1 MTSPLAVIFAL
12 GAAALFGLGNALEHR
27 VAFDLPTVPGVNV
40 ALLARL
46 TRSRQWLL
54 GYGAETGAFG
64 LHAAALAF
72 GGLLFVQPLLA
83 CGLLFALPLSARW
96 SGRKLGRREW
106 GHALL
111 LCAGLAIFLIA
122 AAPSGGV
129 DHASAARW
137 LSYGGPVALFSAACV
152 IGAVC
157 SGGHVRA
164 ALFGCS
170 AGALFG
176 INAALTKTFVSQIQ
190 HGVPFTASHWEV
202 YALATASIVGV
213 LLTQNSFQ
221 AESLSASLPGLEA
234 TEPVVAALLGA
245 SIFHERIRGENDIA
259 NALIALSILVM
270 LYAVVR
276 LAEFAGST
284 PREPISRASSVG
296 IHPAGERDDGIGERM
311 RFR

>member
-1 MTSPLAVIFAL
+1 MRRLQRGGVAEMSSPLAVVFAL
-12 GAAALFGLGNALEHR
+12 GAAALFGFGNALEHR
-27 VAFDLPTVPGVNV
+27 VVFEFTPARGVNV
-40 ALLARL
+40 ALFARL
-46 TRSRQWLL
+46 VRSSRWLL
-54 GYGAETGAFG
+54 GYGAETSAFG

-96 SGRKLGRREW
+96 NGQTLGRREW
-106 GHALL
+106 SHALL
-111 LCAGLAIFLIA
+111 LCAGLATFLIA

-129 DHASAARW
+129 DHAPAGRW
-137 LSYGGPVALFSAACV
+137 LGYAGPVALFSALCV

-157 SGGHVRA
+157 SRGHVRA

-176 INAALTKTFVSQIQ
+176 VNAALTKTFVSQIQ
-190 HGVPFTASHWEV
+190 RGVPYTASHWEV
-202 YALATASIVGV
+202 YALAFASIVGI

-234 TEPVVAALLGA
+234 TEPMVAALLGA
-245 SIFHERIRGENDIA
+245 SIFHEHIQGENDLA
-259 NALIALSILVM
+259 NALIGLSILVM

-276 LAEFAGST
+276 LAAFAGST
-284 PREPISRASSVG
+284 PSQRIVVA
-296 IHPAGERDDGIGERM
+296 A
-311 RFR
+311 